1 MKSLGDVKLT
11 DILNFCFALI
21 VLTAYSSLTAQ
32 TKETKSQL
40 MLKQELNFI
49 LKRSNTP
56 RTIKAIDVY
65 SRKSRKVL
73 IDYNSGFLFNPA
85 SNLKI
90 VTTSFALQNLGINY
104 TFRTRFIN
112 SGVRHA
118 DTIDGDL
125 VVVARGDPLITHND
139 LDSVA
144 GVISSS
150 GIRTINGDLVIDVS
164 RFDSLEWGSGWM
176 WDDEP
181 NQYQMFVSPACLD
194 HNTIEVSV
202 SLDSNHTLTATTL
215 PVTKFVR
222 ILSTAVPDTVD
233 SLTVTRV
240 MVDDTNTI
248 WISGKYLPYL
258 HHGDYYFSVRNPARY
273 FGTVFKEMLEKRGI
287 KVHGDVFTQS
297 ASFSQ
302 WQKKPPPGTGNNADT
317 LFTLDHQIDT
327 VVTYINK
334 VSDNLG
340 AECLLRVV
348 PSEVHN
354 ELGSAANGIK
364 LEEEFLNQCGVDS
377 TEYQV
382 ADGSGL
388 SRYDLI
394 TPKAIVK
401 VLNRDL
407 DQPFG
412 KLFFHSLPV
421 GGRDGTLEKRMSPE
435 FLIGNVI
442 AKTGTINGA
451 STLSGFAVLTG
462 DTLVFSMMMQ
472 NYLTSVDSIHAVQD
486 SICSVIALYSDK
498 PWTFKKNLRKN
509 DVGTYW
515 ELHRRREL
523 RRQEM
528 NKIKKRRSRFNL
540 HENALMKH

>member
-1 MKSLGDVKLT
+1 MKSPNDGKLT
-11 DILNFCFALI
+11 DILNYYFAFI
-21 VLTAYSSLTAQ
+21 VLIASSPLTAQ
-32 TKETKSQL
+32 TKETKSQ
-40 MLKQELNFI
+40 MVLKQEINFI
-49 LKRSNTP
+49 LKRSDTP

-65 SRKSRKVL
+65 SRKNRKVL
-73 IDYNSGFLFNPA
+73 FDYNSGFLFNPA

-104 TFRTRFIN
+104 RFKTRFII

-125 VVVARGDPLITHND
+125 VVATCGDPLIMHTD

-144 GVISSS
+144 GIISNS

-181 NQYQMFVSPACLD
+181 SQYQMFISPACLD
-194 HNTIEVSV
+194 HNTIEAIL
-202 SLDSNHTLTATTL
+202 SLDSNHILTAATQ
-215 PVTKFVR
+215 PVTNFVR
-222 ILSTAVPDTVD
+222 IISTAVPDTVD
-233 SLTVTRV
+233 SLTVIRV
-240 MVDDTNTI
+240 MADDTNAI
-248 WISGKYLPYL
+248 RISGEYSSHL
-258 HHGDYYFSVRNPARY
+258 HHTDYCFSVRHPARY
-273 FGTVFKEMLEKRGI
+273 FGTVFKEMLDKHGI
-287 KVHGDVFTQS
+287 KVRGDVLTEL
-297 ASFSQ
+297 ASSSQ
-302 WQKKPPPGTGNNADT
+302 TREKRRPGTGTKGDT

-327 VVTYINK
+327 VVTYVNK
-334 VSDNLG
+334 ESDNLG

-348 PSEVHN
+348 PNEVHN
-354 ELGSAANGIK
+354 EVGSAANGIK
-364 LEEEFLNQCGVDS
+364 FEEVFLNQCGVDS

-401 VLNRDL
+401 VLDRDL

-412 KLFFHSLPV
+412 NLFFHSLPV

-451 STLSGFAVLTG
+451 STLSGFVVLPG
-462 DTLVFSMMMQ
+462 DTLIFSMMMQ

-486 SICSVIALYSDK
+486 SICSVLALYSDK
-498 PWTFKKNLRKN
+498 SWTFKKNLRKN

-515 ELHRRREL
+515 ELNRRRES
-523 RRQEM
+523 RRQEI
-528 NKIKKRRSRFNL
+528 NRIKKRRPRVNL
-540 HENALMKH
+540 HENTLMKH